1 MTPCCN
7 IYFILQKY
15 KFLIEKLHNDVYF
28 FSFSSMQCWNA
39 ETISASVIS
48 RLGGFLAGDALAGGA
63 LAGDA
68 LAFPLDVDRERALTA
83 DADLLRERP
92 LAGLAG
98 EPTFLA
104 ATFNSLDFLIFD
116 SLTPAVEANFV
127 RASIEP

>member
-15 KFLIEKLHNDVYF
+15 KFLNEKLHNDVYF
-28 FSFSSMQCWNA
+28 FSMQCWNA
-39 ETISASVIS
+39 ETISASLTS
-48 RLGGFLAGDALAGGA
+48 RLGGFLAGDALTGGS

-104 ATFNSLDFLIFD
+104 AAFNSLDFLIFD

-127 RASIEP
+127 SASIEP